1 MVRHQK
7 YKDGLGNEFNCA
19 FTSEFIE
26 INEQNCIIGSAYLLA
41 IKVAIC
47 IRDVNGRLTDY
58 WTELDSLQDTVHVW
72 LQQEYKK
79 GRGMVGEFK
88 VSEIKDPDRNN
99 IHLQAFTT
107 SEQRRLMEDIGK
119 LQMEIKLSKIKLPTV
134 ENLTFIRDTIVD
146 KIFSVTGAQRK
157 KGERLIAPWF
167 SIPNVS
173 QYKFKPTYITHN
185 NVGFTTSLSRLRI
198 NMIALR
204 DTLNTCAKYN
214 NLVNNVK
221 EINKVLERLKKTGS
235 SDTVDRLRGNF
246 DNVNK

>member
-1 MVRHQK
+1 
-7 YKDGLGNEFNCA
+7 
-19 FTSEFIE
+19 
-26 INEQNCIIGSAYLLA
+26 
-41 IKVAIC
+41 
-47 IRDVNGRLTDY
+47 
-58 WTELDSLQDTVHVW
+58 
-72 LQQEYKK
+72 
-79 GRGMVGEFK
+79 MVGKFK

-157 KGERLIAPWF
+157 KGER

-235 SDTVDRLRGNF
+235 SDTIDRLRGNF